1 MIWYFF
7 SLQNKYHSKSGY
19 HLLPYRIITVL
30 LTIFTMLYIIFPW
43 LIYFINGSWY
53 FLLIP
58 FTYFA
63 LSTYSPLLWQL
74 LVFFCVSMSL
84 FLFCYICSFA
94 VFLLLF
100 SYLVMSDSLQPLNC
114 SIPAFPI
121 LHCLSEFAQTHIHWV
136 SDAIQ
141 PSQPLSPPS
150 PLVSTFPSIRISFN
164 ESTLHIRWPKYWS
177 FSFSVSPSNEYSEL
191 ISFRIDWFDL
201 AVQGTLKSLF

>member
-1 MIWYFF
+1 MTYLFYKWKF
-7 SLQNKYHSKSGY
+7 
-19 HLLPYRIITVL
+19 V
-30 LTIFTMLYIIFPW
+30 FP
-43 LIYFINGSWY
+43 LNPVYLFC
-53 FLLIP
+53 P
-58 FTYFA
+58 FY
-63 LSTYSPLLWQL
+63 LPLLWQL
-74 LVFFCVSMSL
+74 LVFFCVSISL

-94 VFLLLF
+94 VFLLLLF

-114 SIPAFPI
+114 SITAFPI

-150 PLVSTFPSIRISFN
+150 PLVSTFPSIRIFFN

-177 FSFSVSPSNEYSEL
+177 FSFSVSPSNEYSGL